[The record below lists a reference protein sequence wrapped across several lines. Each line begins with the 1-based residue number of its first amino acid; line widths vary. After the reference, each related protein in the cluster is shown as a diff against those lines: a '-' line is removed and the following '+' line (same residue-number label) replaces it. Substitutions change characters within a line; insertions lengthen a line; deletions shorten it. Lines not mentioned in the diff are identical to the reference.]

1 MIKLILGLLTV
12 SLFTIT
18 ILPLSAVEGQEIMMK
33 KLVEMINKRRASG
46 GTCGEI
52 FFRPSRPVRWDRRL
66 ASAAYIHASEMAFN
80 ERLSFLYNCPILAS
94 MI

>member
-18 ILPLSAVEGQEIMMK
+18 ILPLSAVEIMMK

-66 ASAAYIHASEMAFN
+66 ARAAYIHASEMAFN